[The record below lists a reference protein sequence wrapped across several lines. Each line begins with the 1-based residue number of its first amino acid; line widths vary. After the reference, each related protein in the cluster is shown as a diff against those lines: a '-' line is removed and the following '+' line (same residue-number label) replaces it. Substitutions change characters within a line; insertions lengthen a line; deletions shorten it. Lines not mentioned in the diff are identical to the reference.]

1 MLGLKEASRRLGTGE
16 FIGMYSEKDISTERR
31 NLQHIIDSNPL
42 TSDCF
47 YSRETGTVDCGSDC
61 FCSDCFP
68 KIDDIDDCPVEIQRA
83 ARRKLLLL
91 DTLDLMKHVFTNPV
105 LAASN
110 DFLEKG
116 NLVYSH
122 Q

>member
-1 MLGLKEASRRLGTGE
+1 LGLKEASNHFGKGE
-16 FIGMYSEKDISTERR
+16 YIGMYSEMDIPAERR
-31 NLQHIIDSNPL
+31 KLQDILDSNLPM
-42 TSDCF
+42 SDCF
-47 YSRETGTVDCGSDC
+47 YSRETGTVHCGVDCY
-61 FCSDCFP
+61 CSVCFP
-68 KIDDIDDCPVEIQRA
+68 HIADIEECPVKTLRA
-83 ARRKLLLL
+83 ARRELLVL
-91 DTLDLMKHVFTNPV
+91 DTLDLMRHIFSNPV